1 MTAEER
7 TRTLRSRGAESDE
20 LLEELLEYT
29 ASPYLDK
36 PARTTTDERHEDT
49 FWSEYLAEVE
59 STRTLALLEDIM
71 PQFRFPVAA
80 GMRSDPLYREAT
92 LKGGSQGN
100 RGGLGLRYPAEFRVL
115 LHDAGCGS
123 VPVFLPKGRHDF
135 RILVQAILGRNEP
148 IDVPDS
154 MGACV
159 VAGYNNWGR
168 IHKLQT
174 QFFVET
180 PLANWSERFAEIR
193 QDRTLYT
200 DELFLISDGPYSGVS
215 HSGLDLTSESWSK
228 TSSLIRLN
236 HESFHLYCRRNYGM
250 MQTNAL
256 DETYAD
262 YVGLMETLGRFDL
275 RWFQLFMG
283 LETEE
288 YREGGRLQNYCQ
300 DLSQA
305 AFRII
310 CGLTRDAGR
319 NLARLE
325 PRLEKLSP
333 RERNEFL
340 LGHDLVDL
348 AEAKFQNLGP

>member
-1 MTAEER
+1 MLAEER
-7 TRTLRSRGAESDE
+7 SIALRSRGADSDE
-20 LLEELLEYT
+20 LLKELLNYT
-29 ASPYLDK
+29 HSPYLEK
-36 PARTTTDERHEDT
+36 PNQMKSRTAEQDT
-49 FWSEYLAEVE
+49 FWAEYLSE
-59 STRTLALLEDIM
+59 SESSDHLVLLEKIM
-71 PQFRFPVAA
+71 PQLRFPVAP
-80 GMRSDPLYREAT
+80 GTRSDALYKQAT
-92 LKGGSQGN
+92 L
-100 RGGLGLRYPAEFRVL
+100 RGGRQGRSGALGLEYPSEFRVL

-123 VPVFLPKGRHDF
+123 VPVLLPKGRHDF
-135 RILVQAILGRNEP
+135 RTLVQAILGRNEP

-174 QFFVET
+174 EFLLEN

-193 QDRTLYT
+193 EDRTLYT
-200 DELFLISDGPYSGVS
+200 DEFFIISDGPYSGVP
-215 HSGLDLTSESWSK
+215 HSDLGLTADNWSR
-228 TSSLIRLN
+228 TSSQIRLH

-275 RWFQLFMG
+275 RWFNRFMG
-283 LETEE
+283 LEGEE

-300 DLSQA
+300 DLSKA

-310 CGLTRDAGR
+310 CGLTRDASR
-319 NLARLE
+319 NLSSLK
-325 PRLEKLSP
+325 PHVKKLSP

>member
-174 QFFVET
+174 EFFKEN
-180 PLANWSERFAEIR
+180 PLGNWSERFTEIR
-193 QDRTLYT
+193 KDRALYT
-200 DELFLISDGPYSGVS
+200 DEFFIISDGPYSGVS
-215 HSGLDLTSESWSK
+215 HSDLGLTAEDWSK
-228 TSSLIRLN
+228 TSSQIRLH

-275 RWFQLFMG
+275 RWFHLFMG
-283 LETEE
+283 LEGEE

-300 DLSQA
+300 DLSEA
-305 AFRII
+305 AFRIV

-319 NLARLE
+319 SLARLE
-325 PRLEKLSP
+325 SEMEKLSA
-333 RERNEFL
+333 RERIEFL
-340 LGHDLVDL
+340 LSHELLDL
-348 AEAKFQNLGP
+348 AEDRS